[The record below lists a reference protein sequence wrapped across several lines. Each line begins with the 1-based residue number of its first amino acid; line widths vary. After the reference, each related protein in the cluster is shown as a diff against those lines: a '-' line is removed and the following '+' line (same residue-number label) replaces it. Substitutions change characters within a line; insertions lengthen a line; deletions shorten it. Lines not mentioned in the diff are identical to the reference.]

1 MKAYYASLITLL
13 VLLFSGCAQP
23 KILPSI
29 DYSTSAK
36 CDNKPV
42 KDKRFTICPQT
53 MLDKIE
59 KEYGIFAKRR
69 AVALVETMNEA
80 KDLDDM
86 GKMEKVNSFFND
98 FPYEPDQKIW
108 GISDY
113 WATRLEFIGKGRGD
127 CEDFVIAKYF
137 TLKEL
142 GIPISKLYMTYAQ
155 SLRYKTSHVV
165 LTYYETP
172 HSIPLVMDNYN
183 YKILPSDVRTDL
195 IPIYSFNEDDLF
207 DAKQTQIGKLVP
219 ASTRQIRAWDELI
232 IAQQTDR

>member
-1 MKAYYASLITLL
+1 MKAYYASIITLL
-13 VLLFSGCAQP
+13 VLLFSGCSQP
-23 KILPSI
+23 KLVTAI
-29 DYSTSAK
+29 
-36 CDNKPV
+36 DNKHV
-42 KDKRFTICPQT
+42 SDKRFAIYPQT

-86 GKMEKVNSFFND
+86 GKMEKINSFFND
-98 FPYEPDQKIW
+98 FPYESDQKIW
-108 GISDY
+108 GVSDY
-113 WATRLEFIGKGRGD
+113 WATRLEFIGKGKGD

-142 GIPISKLYMTYAQ
+142 GIPISKLYMTYAE

-172 HSIPLVMDNYN
+172 HSIPLVMDNFN
-183 YKILPSDVRTDL
+183 YKILPSNIRTDL
-195 IPIYSFNEDDLF
+195 IPIYSFHGDDLF
-207 DAKQTQIGKLVP
+207 NAKQTQIGKLVP
-219 ASTRQIRAWDELI
+219 ASTHQTRAWDELI
-232 IAQQTDR
+232 IAQ